1 MSESPS
7 EFEGSPLAREQLLAK
22 AAQGADRL
30 VLAGLSRLFL
40 GQPTPGGA
48 DEFAR
53 VLARLHRYDALL
65 ATPEQAMPRPARVP
79 ELRVVERDTPRS
91 LRWPRGRALEE
102 HAVFDTPYRPLDPEY
117 AREYAGY
124 RELDRVHVWRW
135 LHARPPRGT
144 LLLTHGWGV
153 GTWWMHRLE
162 YDVPYL
168 FHRLGLDV
176 WFYVAP
182 FHGVRTPASAR
193 FGGQLH
199 PSPNLVRT
207 NEAFIQ
213 TAIEVQAL
221 ISAILAR
228 HDAPLGMMGSSLG
241 GYTSALLA
249 SLDDRLDFVIPV
261 MAPASMAHL
270 LWDHGGQIQLRARA
284 EQLGLTRERFHA
296 LWALHS
302 PLSHPP
308 KVPWSRR
315 MIVTALGDSLVTAE
329 HTRPLWQHWDRP
341 RHFRFPG
348 AHAWQLGSGLYHR
361 EIGRFLHDIGVGG

>member
-7 EFEGSPLAREQLLAK
+7 EFDAAPLAREQLLAK

-40 GQPTPGGA
+40 GHPTPGGA

-53 VLARLHRYDALL
+53 VLARMQRYDALL
-65 ATPEQAMPRPARVP
+65 GTPELAMPRPARVP
-79 ELRVVERDTPRS
+79 ELRVLERDTPRS
-91 LRWPRGRALEE
+91 LRWPRARALEE

-124 RELDRVHVWRW
+124 PELERVHVWRW

-153 GTWWMHRLE
+153 GAWWMHRLE

-228 HDAPLGMMGSSLG
+228 HAAPLGMMGSSLG

-261 MAPASMAHL
+261 MPPASMAHL
-270 LWDHGGQIQLRARA
+270 LWDHGGKIQLRARA

-302 PLSHPP
+302 PLSHRP

-361 EIGRFLHDIGVGG
+361 EIGRFLADIGVGG